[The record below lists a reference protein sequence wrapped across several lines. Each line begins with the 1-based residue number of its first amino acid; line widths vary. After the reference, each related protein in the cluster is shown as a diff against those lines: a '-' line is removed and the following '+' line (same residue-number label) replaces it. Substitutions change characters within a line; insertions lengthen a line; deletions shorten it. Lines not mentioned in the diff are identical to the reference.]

1 MENKEKPSMFA
12 EFEKTLEQFKVLS
25 EKYGDEAMK
34 HTLPAMI
41 VLERKEWGENKH
53 AMIGQPSDI
62 FILFEWG
69 IRLISDGYDIPFDR
83 CLKAI
88 EEVHKNSDPIYLSD
102 YKGEI

>member
-12 EFEKTLEQFKVLS
+12 EFEKTLEQFKILR

-41 VLERKEWGENKH
+41 VLERKEWGEN
-53 AMIGQPSDI
+53 IGQPSDL

-69 IRLISDGYDIPFDR
+69 IRLISDGYEIPFDK
-83 CLKAI
+83 CLEAI
-88 EEVHKNSDPIYLSD
+88 EKVHKNVDPIYLNN
-102 YKGEI
+102 YKEEI